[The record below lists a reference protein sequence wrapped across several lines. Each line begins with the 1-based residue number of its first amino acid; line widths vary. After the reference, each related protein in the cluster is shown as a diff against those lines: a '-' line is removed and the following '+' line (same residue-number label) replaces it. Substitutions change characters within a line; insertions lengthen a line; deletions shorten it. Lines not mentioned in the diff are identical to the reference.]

1 MSFKDTLKK
10 IIRGQE
16 LDWHLPAEIS
26 PDEDIARCARCSVIY
41 VIGKSEKR
49 AVNYCWGCK

>member
-1 MSFKDTLKK
+1 MSFKDTIKK

-16 LDWHLPAEIS
+16 LDWHLPATIS
-26 PDEDIARCARCSVIY
+26 PDEDIARCARCSVLY